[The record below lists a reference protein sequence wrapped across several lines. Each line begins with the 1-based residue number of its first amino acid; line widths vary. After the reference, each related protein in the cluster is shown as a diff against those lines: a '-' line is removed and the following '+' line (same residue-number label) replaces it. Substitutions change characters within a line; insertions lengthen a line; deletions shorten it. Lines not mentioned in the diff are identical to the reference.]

1 MSAKRKRTPEQ
12 VATQTK
18 GARARRARWTEQ
30 QWAKEHLRRKLYKQ
44 TLRGRAKKRVDDH
57 KRRSPAIYESSFYA
71 DAVAELH
78 RTATECFYCGA
89 PIDATTLHVEHIVPL
104 ARKGVNARI
113 NIAPSCPTCN
123 LAKHANLPTDKWGA
137 KILDRVF
144 DAELAAEDFCRRARA
159 LGDDPAKLLRFNLR
173 EQRAE
178 ERRWA
183 RMAKRQVAQERRAI
197 ADGFL
202 QHLHSR
208 LRTIAKAQR
217 QSLRQLRGTGGRYG
231 VPGLSHTS
239 HGGWR
244 WQRKHL
250 GSYWHIYL
258 GDSQM
263 RIEDAVLLAHICN
276 ARFLAGDA
284 FAEIAL
290 LAELAR
296 DDPRRVAIALGAPLS
311 EIP

>member
-1 MSAKRKRTPEQ
+1 M
-12 VATQTK
+12 
-18 GARARRARWTEQ
+18 
-30 QWAKEHLRRKLYKQ
+30 KERLRRKLYKQ
-44 TLRGRAKKRVDDH
+44 TLRGRAKKKADDH
-57 KRRSPAIYESSFYA
+57 KRRSAAIYESSFYA

-104 ARKGVNARI
+104 ARGGVNARI

-144 DAELAAEDFCRRARA
+144 DAELAAEEFCRRARA
-159 LGDDPAKLLRFNLR
+159 LGDDPAKVLRFNLR

-208 LRTIAKAQR
+208 LRTIAKTRR
-217 QSLRQLRGTGGRYG
+217 QSLRQLRGTGGRLG
-231 VPGLSHTS
+231 VPGLRYTA
-239 HGGWR
+239 HGGFA
-244 WQRKHL
+244 WQRQYA
-250 GSYWHIYL
+250 GEYVFIYL
-258 GDSQM
+258 ADSLTPLSEG
-263 RIEDAVLLAHICN
+263 RILAHLCN
-276 ARFLAGDA
+276 ARFLAGDT

-290 LAELAR
+290 IAELAR
-296 DDPRRVAIALGAPLS
+296 DDPRRVAVALGVPLFES
-311 EIP
+311 LGKQTAFGTPQPNTAISTR